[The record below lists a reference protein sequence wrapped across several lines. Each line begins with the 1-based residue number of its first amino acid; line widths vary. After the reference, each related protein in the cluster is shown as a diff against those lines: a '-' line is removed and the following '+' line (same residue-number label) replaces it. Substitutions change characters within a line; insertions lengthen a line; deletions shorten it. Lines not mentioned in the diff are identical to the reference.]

1 MLLREQNWVAW
12 KAKSC
17 RPTYERFAADAGESK
32 ASGGGAGGNKST
44 QLGGLVGAARRRAAN
59 AMKVRFGCT
68 LAPPPPVSPPALTKA
83 SSVISKYVH
92 GISHDFGR
100 LAVLVNHQLDTCHT
114 FLRFSSILFTA
125 RTPFVAC
132 SLIPSFFHEYA
143 SDSFDLKLM
152 IAS

>member
-12 KAKSC
+12 KSKSC

-68 LAPPPPVSPPALTKA
+68 LAP
-83 SSVISKYVH
+83 YVH
-92 GISHDFGR
+92 GISLDFGG
-100 LAVLVNHQLDTCHT
+100 LVSYVNHQLDTSHT
-114 FLRFSSILFTA
+114 FSSRFSSILFTA
-125 RTPFVAC
+125 RTLA
-132 SLIPSFFHEYA
+132 LLAHSFLL
-143 SDSFDLKLM
+143 SSFLRSNIDDCILTR
-152 IAS
+152 